1 MPAAVQTRS
10 RQNRIQNM
18 KKFWRHANPTF
29 RCYHGSRLPPK
40 TWEKFG
46 TGSKF
51 YSKDIRWGAQR
62 KEKKKVSGLLKQ
74 TAKKGPAK
82 RETRGIL
89 KVKKVKGKAKKVR
102 FKKKGVM
109 KRHEQAENLLFD
121 DPWAEPIRP
130 GQAPLTQAQA
140 RARMVGSRGDPQGT
154 QFRLTAAGNLIPVR
168 RRKGK
173 IMIV

>member
-1 MPAAVQTRS
+1 M
-10 RQNRIQNM
+10 
-18 KKFWRHANPTF
+18 
-29 RCYHGSRLPPK
+29 
-40 TWEKFG
+40 
-46 TGSKF
+46 
-51 YSKDIRWGAQR
+51 
-62 KEKKKVSGLLKQ
+62 KQ

-109 KRHEQAENLLFD
+109 KRHEQVEQLY
-121 DPWAEPIRP
+121 DPDERYRRQPA
-130 GQAPLTQAQA
+130 GPLTQEQA

-168 RRKGK
+168 PWENHDSVNEQVQVSACGRGRSNKVFKG
-173 IMIV
+173 